1 MTGAFVP
8 ILRWKASPMRCIAC
22 VFRLI
27 LEQNL
32 LGQNAELI
40 LYASLSNHLPKNAKA
55 AGSSFSGRS
64 LFFDRIFAKKNA
76 FSETK

>member
-22 VFRLI
+22 VFHLI

-40 LYASLSNHLPKNAKA
+40 LYSSLSVEPITNYL
-55 AGSSFSGRS
+55 S
-64 LFFDRIFAKKNA
+64 
-76 FSETK
+76 

>member
-22 VFRLI
+22 IFRLI

-40 LYASLSNHLPKNAKA
+40 LYSPLRQNYPFIA
-55 AGSSFSGRS
+55 
-64 LFFDRIFAKKNA
+64 
-76 FSETK
+76 

>member
-1 MTGAFVP
+1 MTGAFV
-8 ILRWKASPMRCIAC
+8 ASPMRCIAC

-40 LYASLSNHLPKNAKA
+40 LYSSLSCFFPENWRK
-55 AGSSFSGRS
+55 SS
-64 LFFDRIFAKKNA
+64 
-76 FSETK
+76 

>member
-40 LYASLSNHLPKNAKA
+40 LYASLSGAKVGA
-55 AGSSFSGRS
+55 HFQRVQVFG
-64 LFFDRIFAKKNA
+64 LFFAIVILKPK
-76 FSETK
+76 